1 MRDVDPVTILVVAEG
16 VVILLLGLLVA
27 GLLRSHADI
36 LRQLHDLGV
45 GDHSHDGPGFRIHP
59 AMPAPGSP
67 TAGDEGSPVFDVT
80 GTDPRGGAVGIRV
93 TGATQ
98 PTLLAFLSAG
108 CTTCGEFWQALSD
121 PASSRGLARLVIVT
135 KGPENE
141 SPASIAGLAPRDV
154 PVVMSDRAWGDYGVP
169 GSPYFVL
176 ATADRV
182 VGEGTATTWEQLR
195 GLVEQAAADM
205 VHPAA
210 GAQPVNPSRSH
221 ADRADRVDAELRAAG
236 IEPGHPSLYEHPEE
250 AQPGEQR

>member
-1 MRDVDPVTILVVAEG
+1 MDPVTILVVAEG

-36 LRQLHDLGV
+36 LKQLHDLGA

-59 AMPAPGSP
+59 AMPAPGSVVVDQP
-67 TAGDEGSPVFDVT
+67 TPVFDVT
-80 GTDPRGGAVGIRV
+80 GSDPWGGAVGIRV
-93 TGATQ
+93 TGASQ

-108 CTTCGEFWQALSD
+108 CTTCGEFWTALSD
-121 PASSRGLARLVIVT
+121 PGSSRGLARLVIVT

-141 SPASIAGLAPRDV
+141 SPATIAGLAPRDV

-195 GLVEQAAADM
+195 GLVEQAAADTG
-205 VHPAA
+205 HQAA
-210 GAQPVNPSRSH
+210 GAQRVDPSRSH
-221 ADRADRVDAELRAAG
+221 ADRADRIDAELRAAG
-236 IEPGHPSLYEHPEE
+236 IEPGHPSLYEHPEDTHE
-250 AQPGEQR
+250 ASP